1 MILADGGEGIVMTRA
16 SAPYQPDKRP
26 SKDTQK
32 VKKEIQDTI
41 DCFIIGA
48 NAPTKIYTGK
58 QIEDWTLWFDEKN
71 EVCLPEKNM
80 FKEYQCGA
88 MIVPVTKNFYYKW
101 AGSLKL
107 GLVKN
112 GVVEHF
118 GDLSGLTQEVLSNWR
133 DYIGKVCEVG
143 GMEIDPESGHIRHPK
158 FLGWRADKT
167 PAECLWSQ
175 VEMEDK

>member
-1 MILADGGEGIVMTRA
+1 
-16 SAPYQPDKRP
+16 
-26 SKDTQK
+26 
-32 VKKEIQDTI
+32 
-41 DCFIIGA
+41 
-48 NAPTKIYTGK
+48 
-58 QIEDWTLWFDEKN
+58 
-71 EVCLPEKNM
+71 M

-88 MIVPVTKNFYYKW
+88 MILPVTKNFYYKW